1 MHKLLRLSRLIDR
14 GIEQLGRLT
23 YWLVLAM
30 VAIGAWNAVG
40 RHLGRAISVN
50 LTTNTLVEAQWYL
63 FDLVFLFGAAYAL
76 KHDEHVRVDVF
87 YKGWP
92 PRRKAIANLIG
103 ISLFLIPF
111 CLLSIY
117 FSWNW
122 TFNSWKIFEMSSDP
136 GGLPRYPIKT
146 AVILSFI
153 LLIIQGISEAI
164 KQVALL
170 RGAIAQPQE
179 DHHGGL

>member
-1 MHKLLRLSRLIDR
+1 MQKLLRLSRLIDR
-14 GIEQLGRLT
+14 AIEQLGRLT

-30 VAIGAWNAVG
+30 VAIGAWNVVG
-40 RHLGRAISVN
+40 RYLGRAIGVN

-92 PRRKAIANLIG
+92 IRRKAIANLIG
-103 ISLFLIPF
+103 IGLFLIPF
-111 CLLSIY
+111 CLLGIY
-117 FSWNW
+117 FSWTW

-164 KQVALL
+164 KQVAFL